1 MFREREILM
10 KLKFGVELTKEE
22 ENYYFMQMAS
32 HIERYEYVKMKKEK
46 KNEITRANSQNR

>member
-10 KLKFGVELTKEE
+10 KLKFGVDLTREE

-32 HIERYEYVKMKKEK
+32 HKERYEYVKMKKEK
-46 KNEITRANSQNR
+46 QNEIARTNIKDR